1 MHLYSIFGTILIWVS
16 TCFAS
21 VSVQPIS
28 DSLYIK
34 VDSFKSGTITQ
45 DTQAQLTQYP
55 TEQARQVLIDLR
67 NNPGGRIHDAIGF
80 SALFVTHNALLWVE
94 TQAKKPLLI
103 TRPETHPFYTTKRL
117 IIIINGNTASS
128 AEAAT
133 HILMQH
139 PNSIVIGSKSYGKT
153 DIKSVSGT
161 SPYRRLLLPTPKITP
176 TLAMQ
181 LLEHS
186 AHTDDILQIMQRL
199 PN

>member
-1 MHLYSIFGTILIWVS
+1 MHLYSIFGTILIWIS

-21 VSVQPIS
+21 VSVQPVS

-34 VDSFKSGTITQ
+34 VESFASGTIMQ
-45 DTQAQLTQYP
+45 ETQAQLTKYP
-55 TEQARQVLIDLR
+55 TEQARMVLIDLR

-94 TQAKKPLLI
+94 TQAKKPLQI
-103 TRPETHPFYTTKRL
+103 TRPETHPFYATKQL
-117 IIIINGNTASS
+117 VIVINGNTASS
-128 AEAAT
+128 AEAAA

-139 PNSIVIGSKSYGKT
+139 PNSIVVGSKSYGKT

-181 LLEHS
+181 FPEHS
-186 AHTDDILQIMQRL
+186 TNTGNILQIMQQL

>member
-1 MHLYSIFGTILIWVS
+1 MHMVYRLSLLLLWVH

-21 VSVQPIS
+21 VSVQPVS

-34 VDSFKSGTITQ
+34 VASFASGTITQ
-45 DTQAQLTQYP
+45 ETQEQLTKYP
-55 TEQARQVLIDLR
+55 TEQARMVMIDLR

-103 TRPETHPFYTTKRL
+103 TRPETHPFYTSKRL
-117 IIIINGNTASS
+117 VIVINGNTASS
-128 AEAAT
+128 AEAAA

-139 PNSIVIGSKSYGKT
+139 PNSIVVGSKSYGKT
-153 DIKSVSGT
+153 DIKSISGT
-161 SPYRRLLLPTPKITP
+161 SPYRKLLLPTPKITP
-176 TLAMQ
+176 TLSIPNTADMF
-181 LLEHS
+181 
-186 AHTDDILQIMQRL
+186 AIMQKL